1 MLDEWIRNHSEGGNG
16 KKIWADYWN
25 KKRRYVFLIG
35 VICVGIIALLWPSQ
49 PISAPQAV
57 PEKLAY
63 DNSVDLARAQLA
75 SELESILSQIDG
87 AGKVQVSITLSSDGK
102 KQYASKTVDEK
113 RDTKEIDRNGGE
125 RNIKEENLSTDL
137 AVSGGQAVLIESQAP
152 QVLGVLVVAEGARDV
167 FIREKLSDATAT
179 LLNISPHQVR
189 VLPRKEG

>member
-1 MLDEWIRNHSEGGNG
+1 MLDEWIRNHNENG
-16 KKIWADYWN
+16 KKVFTENWN
-25 KKRRYVFLIG
+25 NKRRNIFLVG
-35 VICVGIIALLWPSQ
+35 MICIGIIALLWPSQ

-57 PEKLAY
+57 PERNLPS
-63 DNSVDLARAQLA
+63 DSVDLAKAQLA
-75 SELESILSQIDG
+75 DELESILSQIDG

-113 RDTKEIDRNGGE
+113 RDTKETDRNGGE

-137 AVSGGQAVLIESQAP
+137 AVSGGQAILIESQAP
-152 QVLGVLVVAEGARDV
+152 EVLGVLVVAEGARDV
-167 FIREKLSDATAT
+167 IIKEKLNDATAT